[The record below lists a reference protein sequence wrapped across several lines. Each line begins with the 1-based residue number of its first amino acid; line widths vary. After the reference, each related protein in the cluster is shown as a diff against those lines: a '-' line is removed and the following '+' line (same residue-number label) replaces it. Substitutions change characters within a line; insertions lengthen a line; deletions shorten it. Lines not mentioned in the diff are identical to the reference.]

1 MLVFIDESGDPGFK
15 TEKGSSSHFVIALVI
30 FDDELDAEETAL
42 KIKKFRRDLGKNEK
56 FEFKFNKSNKDLRVD
71 FLNVVKNCNFKIRA
85 IVFAKDKIYSNYL
98 RSSKDS
104 FYNFALNQILKNN
117 GDTINHAKIRLDGS
131 GDKMFR
137 QNLVNY
143 LKVSLNS
150 EGKQVMKNLRFRDS
164 QKDVLI
170 QLSDMVAGSIRRFY
184 DQTKDDHGIYRKI
197 LKNREE
203 NVWEFK

>member
-15 TEKGSSSHFVIALVI
+15 TERGSSSHFVIALVI
-30 FDDELDAEETAL
+30 FDDELNAEETAL
-42 KIKKFRRDLGKNEK
+42 KIKEFRRDLGKNEK
-56 FEFKFNKSNKDLRVD
+56 FEFKFNKSNKDLRVA
-71 FLNVVKNCNFKIRA
+71 FLSVVKSCKFKIRA
-85 IVFAKDKIYSNYL
+85 IVFAKNKMYSNYL

-117 GDTINHAKIRLDGS
+117 EDTLNQAKIRLDGS
-131 GDKMFR
+131 GDKSFR

-150 EGKQVMKNLRFRDS
+150 KEKQVMKNLRFRDS
-164 QKDVLI
+164 HQDVLI

-184 DQTKDDHGIYRKI
+184 DETKGDRQIYRTI
-197 LKNREE
+197 LKDREE